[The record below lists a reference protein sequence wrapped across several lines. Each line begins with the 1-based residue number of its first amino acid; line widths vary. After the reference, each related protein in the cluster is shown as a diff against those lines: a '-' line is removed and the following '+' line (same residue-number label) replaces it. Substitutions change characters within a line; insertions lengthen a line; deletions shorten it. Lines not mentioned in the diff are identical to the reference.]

1 MKNLESRTIVLRL
14 AEADDAEFVYGLRV
28 DPQYNKYLSQTSGN
42 VEDQRQW
49 LLRYKEREAR
59 QEEYYFIIVNKT
71 TKARA
76 GTVRLYDFR
85 PQRESFCWGS
95 WILNQNK
102 TRYAAVE
109 FAMLVYELAFRMMH
123 FRACHFD
130 VRKEND
136 SVVKFHIRFGA
147 KIIGEDEANYYFN
160 IYPSDYYKFL
170 EDNAHHLSQAE

>member
-1 MKNLESRTIVLRL
+1 MKDLEAHTIRLRL
-14 AEADDAEFVYGLRV
+14 AEVEDAEFIYGLRA
-28 DPQYNKYLSQTSGN
+28 DPRYNSYLSPTSGG
-42 VEDQRQW
+42 VQDQKHW

-59 QEEYYFIIVNKT
+59 QEEYYFIIVNKAT
-71 TKARA
+71 NLRA

-85 PQRESFCWGS
+85 PSKESFCWGS

-109 FAMLVYELAFRMMH
+109 SAMLVYELAFRIMH
-123 FRACHFD
+123 FHVCHFD

-136 SVVKFHIRFGA
+136 SVVKFHLRFGA

-160 IYPSDYYKFL
+160 IYPSDYDKFL
-170 EDNAHHLSQAE
+170 DENAHHLS